1 MAMIHERL
9 LQVEH
14 TLAIQPSAITHAV
27 EQQMVTGV
35 HGGRN
40 RISPSQTNIPS
51 QPVASFIL
59 PIICQAVAGMEAAML
74 ITECLERHFRGVD
87 AAITGL
93 RASGLYEIGDQDCVV
108 EWREGAETEVIAV
121 FTVENTRLPL
131 NHVMLFGV
139 GMGWHKAGKRF
150 KQSFLKFQV
159 ENMQCLGSLLGV
171 LQCVLGVPHWKQPEM
186 PALYLA
192 GDPENFT
199 EEQ

>member
-1 MAMIHERL
+1 MIHERL
-9 LQVEH
+9 SQLERI
-14 TLAIQPSAITHAV
+14 LAMQPSAIDHAA
-27 EQQMVTGV
+27 EQKMLTGV
-35 HGGRN
+35 HRGRN

-51 QPVASFIL
+51 QPVASFIV
-59 PIICQAVAGMEAAML
+59 PIICQAVVDPETALL

-93 RASGLYEIGDQDCVV
+93 RASDLYEIGDQDCVV

-171 LQCVLGVPHWKQPEM
+171 LRCVLGVPHWKQPEM
-186 PALYLA
+186 PALFLA
-192 GDPENFT
+192 GDADSFT